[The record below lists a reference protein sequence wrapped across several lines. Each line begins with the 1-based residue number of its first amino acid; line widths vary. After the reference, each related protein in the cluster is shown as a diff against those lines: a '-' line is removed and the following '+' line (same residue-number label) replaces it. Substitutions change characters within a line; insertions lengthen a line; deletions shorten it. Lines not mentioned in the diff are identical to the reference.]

1 MSKVFATRRAGD
13 IMIPID
19 EYPYIHYTATI
30 HDAVEK
36 MRASTIIVKD
46 CQSLPRAVLV
56 MDDDHQILGILR
68 RRDIFRGLEPKFLR
82 TMSRNNRREL
92 FDLQIDPSLAD
103 LSSGSFTKA
112 VQTQAK
118 QSVTE
123 IMSRITDTLDFTDN
137 LAKIV
142 YIMLTKDVDLL
153 PILKERKVVGVVRS
167 VDAFNEIAEIV
178 HQDASSNE

>member
-1 MSKVFATRRAGD
+1 MAKIMATKRAGD

-19 EYPYIHYTATI
+19 KYPYIHYTASI
-30 HDAVEK
+30 HDAVGK

-46 CQSLPRAVLV
+46 CQSLPRALLV
-56 MDDDHQILGILR
+56 MDDDNQILGILR
-68 RRDIFRGLEPKFLR
+68 RRDIFRGLEPKFMR
-82 TMSRNNRREL
+82 TWSRSDRRQL

-103 LSSGSFTKA
+103 LSSGSFTAA
-112 VQTQAK
+112 VQSQAR
-118 QSVTE
+118 QPVTE
-123 IMSRITDTLDFTDN
+123 IMSHITDTLDFTDN

-178 HQDASSNE
+178 LQDASFNL